1 MNKKSF
7 PSLKAVKLPLWFT
20 AGLLVLA
27 SRIVL
32 LAVYWYWKNEV
43 GSDDGP
49 FTSLMRWDS
58 GWYSA
63 IAEHGYEGEATVD
76 VDGQARWA
84 FFPLVPL
91 LEGFLTRLTGLPV
104 RVVGVLMNSVILY
117 LITWWGARYMRDLD
131 QGWPQAV
138 AFMLIVNFGPYNVYY
153 STLYTE
159 AMFVL
164 LVCLALYCLQ
174 KRRWLLMGVF
184 GALAGAT
191 RNTGIFVVFAV
202 PVWCIVTYLQD
213 NDSIHKKGVLD
224 FLRWVLQKPRLVL
237 GTFLMPL
244 GFFLYMHYL
253 DRLVGDGMAFM
264 HVQYAW
270 GKAVGNPVVN
280 LWNGLMELGSINFMQ
295 AVCTVTVLYLAV
307 RQILRRRPEGI
318 LSLLFILIPL
328 STTVYGMA
336 RYVLCSFPIL
346 LEAANVLAKKD
357 RLSQLF
363 WAFFLATFGIATT
376 WQWFQASATVM

>member
-1 MNKKSF
+1 M
-7 PSLKAVKLPLWFT
+7 
-20 AGLLVLA
+20 
-27 SRIVL
+27 
-32 LAVYWYWKNEV
+32 
-43 GSDDGP
+43 
-49 FTSLMRWDS
+49 
-58 GWYSA
+58 
-63 IAEHGYEGEATVD
+63 
-76 VDGQARWA
+76 
-84 FFPLVPL
+84 
-91 LEGFLTRLTGLPV
+91 
-104 RVVGVLMNSVILY
+104 
-117 LITWWGARYMRDLD
+117 
-131 QGWPQAV
+131 
-138 AFMLIVNFGPYNVYY
+138 
-153 STLYTE
+153 
-159 AMFVL
+159 
-164 LVCLALYCLQ
+164 
-174 KRRWLLMGVF
+174 
-184 GALAGAT
+184 
-191 RNTGIFVVFAV
+191 
-202 PVWCIVTYLQD
+202 
-213 NDSIHKKGVLD
+213 LD